1 MDKVEQVRL
10 LHRLQK
16 EIGDFGGEP
25 MLKRLRRWRNVRS
38 PYIEMAQMAYR
49 PEWAE
54 AFATE
59 AQRITLALGR
69 KDIHVHHFG
78 SSAIPEMTS
87 KPVIDMAVTVP
98 SAQAR
103 REVVDCLLSLGY
115 VAWGESPIAIDTEW
129 FWKVQHGG
137 IQRVVHVCAS
147 DDSWLIGALNFRDYL
162 RAFPLQRAAYEAM
175 KRKLAV
181 EHNTD
186 IAAYTLKKTL
196 LTYSIIAEA
205 NAWQARRDAAE

>member
-1 MDKVEQVRL
+1 VDKAEQVRL

-25 MLKRLRRWRNVRS
+25 MLKRLRRWRDVRS
-38 PYIEMAQMAYR
+38 PEIEMVQMAYR
-49 PEWAE
+49 LEWAE
-54 AFATE
+54 AFAAE

-69 KDIHVHHFG
+69 DDIHVHHFG
-78 SSAIPEMTS
+78 SSAIPGMAS
-87 KPVIDMAVTVP
+87 KPVLDMAVAVP

-129 FWKVQHGG
+129 FWRVQHGG

-147 DDSWLIGALNFRDYL
+147 GDPWLIGALNFRDYL
-162 RAFPLQRAAYEAM
+162 RVFPEQRAAYEAM
-175 KRKLAV
+175 KLKLAA
-181 EHNTD
+181 EQNTD
-186 IAAYTLKKTL
+186 ITVYTLKKTL
-196 LTYSIIAEA
+196 LMYGIIAEA
-205 NAWQARRDAAE
+205 NAWRSRRDAAE